1 MQPPKRNETL
11 RGPPGCSC
19 NDSCTCG
26 PSAES
31 NAADEAT
38 TVALRFFEDPFGGI
52 DNVDFRLCYLFL
64 LSEGLRAAID
74 EHISASPHFHRFF
87 LL

>member
-1 MQPPKRNETL
+1 
-11 RGPPGCSC
+11 
-19 NDSCTCG
+19 
-26 PSAES
+26 
-31 NAADEAT
+31 
-38 TVALRFFEDPFGGI
+38 LRFFEDPFGGI

-74 EHISASPHFHRFF
+74 EHISASQHFHRFF